1 MLWGGGDTESD
12 FSVHEGAMIV
22 MGEGGE
28 AGGHFESD
36 FNVKEGA
43 RLVTGGSRG
52 TGQVSSSGQG

>member
-1 MLWGGGDTESD
+1 MDMGGG
-12 FSVHEGAMIV
+12 G
-22 MGEGGE
+22 
-28 AGGHFESD
+28 GGHFESD